1 MAIVVDKA
9 KKRQTIA
16 LACKELVIN
25 EDIRSLTISK
35 ITSHAG
41 IGKGSFYEYFEN
53 KEDLVFELAQ
63 TLMNEYN
70 SLLEIKLNETE
81 DKLDK
86 LKLFASFFYDSK
98 YADLRKL
105 YNEFTAISLVAPNR
119 QIQEFQMECF
129 NLYSGWLEKII
140 LEDDNSLELKV
151 ISKQLSKILISSV
164 KGIYITCVSTGN
176 SDKVEQEINSF
187 IEFSYRPAFKGD
199 KR

>member
-1 MAIVVDKA
+1 MAIVVDKV

-63 TLMNEYN
+63 ILMNEYN
-70 SLLEIKLNETE
+70 TLMEIKLSETE
-81 DKLDK
+81 NKLDK

-98 YADLRKL
+98 YTDLRKL
-105 YNEFTAISLVAPNR
+105 YNEFLAISMVTPSKEM
-119 QIQEFQMECF
+119 QEFQMECF
-129 NLYSGWLEKII
+129 NLYSSWLEQIL
-140 LEDDNSLELKV
+140 LEDESSPELQA

-176 SDKVEQEINSF
+176 SNRLEEEINSF
-187 IEFSYRPAFKGD
+187 IEFSYRDRRG
-199 KR
+199 

>member
-16 LACKELVIN
+16 LACKDLVIN

-35 ITSHAG
+35 ITKHAG

-63 TLMNEYN
+63 ILMGEYN
-70 SLLEIKLNETE
+70 ALMEIKLSETE
-81 DKLDK
+81 EKIEK

-105 YNEFTAISLVAPNR
+105 YNEFMAISLVSPSPEM
-119 QIQEFQMECF
+119 QKFQMECF
-129 NLYSGWLEKII
+129 NLYSSWLEEIL
-140 LEDDNSLELKV
+140 LEDESNPELKS
-151 ISKQLSKILISSV
+151 ISKQLSKMLISSV
-164 KGIYITCVSTGN
+164 KGIYITCISTGN
-176 SDKVEQEINSF
+176 SDRLEEEINRF
-187 IEFSYRPAFKGD
+187 IELSYRVDGE

>member
-9 KKRQTIA
+9 KKRQSIA
-16 LACKELVIN
+16 LACRELIIQ

-53 KEDLVFELAQ
+53 KEDLVFELARN
-63 TLMNEYN
+63 LMNEYN
-70 SLLEIKLNETE
+70 AIMEIKLTETVE
-81 DKLDK
+81 KADK

-105 YNEFTAISLVAPNR
+105 YNEFLAISLVTPSKEM
-119 QIQEFQMECF
+119 QEFQMECF
-129 NLYSGWLEKII
+129 NLYSGWLEQI
-140 LEDDNSLELKV
+140 LLEGDESPELKA

-176 SDKVEQEINSF
+176 SDKLENEINSY
-187 IEFSYRPAFKGD
+187 IEFSYRDGSK
-199 KR
+199 KQ

>member
-16 LACKELVIN
+16 LACKDLVIN

-63 TLMNEYN
+63 ILMGEYN
-70 SLLEIKLNETE
+70 ALMEIKLNETK
-81 DKLDK
+81 DKLEK
-86 LKLFASFFYDSK
+86 LKLFASFFYDDK
-98 YADLRKL
+98 YSQLRKL
-105 YNEFTAISLVAPNR
+105 YNEFAAIALVSPNKKM
-119 QIQEFQMECF
+119 QEFQMECF
-129 NLYSGWLEKII
+129 NLYSNWLEQI
-140 LEDDNSLELKV
+140 LSEGANEEEKKNL
-151 ISKQLSKILISSV
+151 KQLSKMLISSV

-176 SDKVEQEINSF
+176 SDKIKEEIDSF
-187 IEFSYRPAFKGD
+187 IEFIHCSNGEIK
-199 KR
+199 

>member
-1 MAIVVDKA
+1 MAIVVDKT

-16 LACKELVIN
+16 LACKDLVIN

-35 ITSHAG
+35 ITKHAG

-63 TLMNEYN
+63 ILMGEYNTLM
-70 SLLEIKLNETE
+70 EIKLSETE
-81 DKLDK
+81 EKLEK

-105 YNEFTAISLVAPNR
+105 YNEFMAISLVSPSPEM
-119 QIQEFQMECF
+119 QEFQMECF
-129 NLYSGWLEKII
+129 NLYSGWLEKIL
-140 LEDDNSLELKV
+140 LEDESNPELKS
-151 ISKQLSKILISSV
+151 ISKQLSKMLISSV

-176 SDKVEQEINSF
+176 SDRLEDEINRF
-187 IEFSYRPAFKGD
+187 IEFSYRVDGE

>member
-1 MAIVVDKA
+1 MAIVVDKV

-16 LACKELVIN
+16 LACKELIVN

-35 ITSHAG
+35 ITKHAG

-63 TLMNEYN
+63 TMMGEYN
-70 SLLEIKLNETE
+70 TLMEIKLNETE
-81 DKLDK
+81 DKLEK

-105 YNEFTAISLVAPNR
+105 YNEFLAISLVSPSP
-119 QIQEFQMECF
+119 QMQEFQMECF
-129 NLYSGWLEKII
+129 KLYSGWLEQIL
-140 LEDDNSLELKV
+140 LEDESNPELKA

-176 SDKVEQEINSF
+176 SDKLEEEINQF
-187 IEFSYRPAFKGD
+187 VEFSYRDRREKE
-199 KR
+199 